1 MGLWRWMGRLLELQG
16 EQVNI
21 RLDLC
26 LFFFFF
32 SRFGCQSISHKPCG
46 SDWGSV
52 KPGVGF
58 GFGFVFAFHRETA
71 RVTTRTRICHDDD
84 HCGSAHQ
91 DR

>member
-21 RLDLC
+21 HLDLC

-32 SRFGCQSISHKPCG
+32 FLSGCQSISHKPCG
-46 SDWGSV
+46 SGRGSV

-58 GFGFVFAFHRETA
+58 GFPVCFCV
-71 RVTTRTRICHDDD
+71 
-84 HCGSAHQ
+84 S
-91 DR
+91 